1 MMKSKHFQKLDK
13 LGYPWWVDLP
23 LFFWT
28 DEELKEFLVEIG
40 VL

>member
-1 MMKSKHFQKLDK
+1 MKDKHFTELNK
-13 LGYPWWVDLP
+13 LGYPWWVKGLP

-28 DEELKEFLVEIG
+28 DEELKEFLHEIE